1 MKHEI
6 IEKLNIKEIM
16 SEIFDESKVLDKIKT
31 KLINLKK
38 KIMKKWFWDKTD
50 KQETLEIYERKIETE
65 KIEKVIIIKEYE
77 IEIESIKDEAKR
89 EREGLMIEIKIELG
103 KIEGLKTHIR
113 EMRLRIEFNE
123 SRQ

>member
-50 KQETLEIYERKIETE
+50 KQETLEIHERKIETE
-65 KIEKVIIIKEYE
+65 KIEKVIIIK
-77 IEIESIKDEAKR
+77 
-89 EREGLMIEIKIELG
+89 
-103 KIEGLKTHIR
+103 
-113 EMRLRIEFNE
+113 
-123 SRQ
+123 